1 MLRTA
6 TGSAPIKVHKADVA
20 DPERF
25 KDLMNTLEREK
36 VAREPLSYVIAII
49 ADSHRASY
57 PHLCKHLFVPNA
69 GTD

>member
-25 KDLMNTLEREK
+25 KNLMNTLEREK
-36 VAREPLSYVIAII
+36 VFIYRIKSATEYF
-49 ADSHRASY
+49 Y
-57 PHLCKHLFVPNA
+57 
-69 GTD
+69 

>member
-6 TGSAPIKVHKADVA
+6 TGTAPIKIHKADVA

-36 VAREPLSYVIAII
+36 VDIT
-49 ADSHRASY
+49 
-57 PHLCKHLFVPNA
+57 LFFDVF
-69 GTD
+69 GR